1 MTNDLIN
8 SIETMSFKNL
18 TIETIITKVL
28 DWAFSSGVKLIV
40 RILAIVIGF
49 KIINKLSKRF
59 IEFAEKRGN
68 KGYGKY
74 TYEVKNMPEER
85 CCSYYSNITC
95 FVIITVCPP

>member
-40 RILAIVIGF
+40 GILAIVIGF

-59 IEFAEKRGN
+59 IEFAEKRN
-68 KGYGKY
+68 VDM
-74 TYEVKNMPEER
+74 T
-85 CCSYYSNITC
+85 
-95 FVIITVCPP
+95 